1 MATVL
6 CEWLLN
12 AALRFSFRLVL
23 CVKVNTAILLMST
36 MHVHRQSRKVDT
48 GMQCKYVSSHI
59 ALDVLLAGGQPLVAA
74 PLFAVNALG
83 GLNCSKVSHNLNLAP
98 VRVVMHHELPS
109 DLIHGVIQLY
119 PYSGC
124 FLVNVFH

>member
-1 MATVL
+1 
-6 CEWLLN
+6 
-12 AALRFSFRLVL
+12 
-23 CVKVNTAILLMST
+23 
-36 MHVHRQSRKVDT
+36 MHVHRRSRKVDT

-83 GLNCSKVSHNLNLAP
+83 GLNCSKVSHNLNLTP

-119 PYSGC
+119 LSSVPLFRVLPC
-124 FLVNVFH
+124 